1 MTKQKIDILLLAR
14 PDHSLYI
21 YQSLED
27 NVDLKFHFL
36 TFRVLKKFWA
46 FCGLKKVAYV
56 NKHVS
61 ILKLLTLRHILK
73 YNFNKFVNLNESK
86 YFEKGTR
93 HILSKYSPRIIHYWP
108 SYCYREIEKYKKE
121 HPEVITIADQYMP
134 NPIYVMTVM
143 KSIYEKYGM
152 TVNNAYLEKYSRQI
166 VEHFNGADYI
176 AVPSKFVE
184 DTMKMTFPNHKYL
197 RIPYGITISNLY
209 NYKFKTDKVKNF
221 VYVGGISLEKGV
233 DIILEYFSK
242 HKELELHLYGQMKST
257 QQDVFTP
264 YTNCENIH
272 FHGPVSKEELK
283 QAFCKMDIGIHPS
296 RFDAYS
302 LAVGEEIGAGLPVI
316 VSENTGILEDIRK
329 NNWGLGFALDD
340 IEALD
345 KAVKEMTN
353 LDKYNSLKK
362 SIDDYIKSNH
372 NSYGEEMVDCYKQI
386 LSNRLCK

>member
-1 MTKQKIDILLLAR
+1 
-14 PDHSLYI
+14 
-21 YQSLED
+21 
-27 NVDLKFHFL
+27 
-36 TFRVLKKFWA
+36 
-46 FCGLKKVAYV
+46 
-56 NKHVS
+56 
-61 ILKLLTLRHILK
+61 
-73 YNFNKFVNLNESK
+73 
-86 YFEKGTR
+86 
-93 HILSKYSPRIIHYWP
+93 
-108 SYCYREIEKYKKE
+108 
-121 HPEVITIADQYMP
+121 
-134 NPIYVMTVM
+134 
-143 KSIYEKYGM
+143 
-152 TVNNAYLEKYSRQI
+152 
-166 VEHFNGADYI
+166 
-176 AVPSKFVE
+176 
-184 DTMKMTFPNHKYL
+184 MKMTFPNHKYL

-242 HKELELHLYGQMKST
+242 HEELELHLYGQMKST

-340 IEALD
+340 LEALD